1 MKPLFLA
8 LAVAFCVN
16 AGAAEP
22 LASLKFA
29 PAQRPPPAVPF
40 KYVGQLHQ
48 NGKREVL
55 LMRGNEL
62 YSIAAGEQI
71 DSEYRVDDIGDS
83 TISFTYLPLKLKQTW
98 AFRR

>member
-22 LASLKFA
+22 LARPQA
-29 PAQRPPPAVPF
+29 AAQRAAPPLPF
-40 KYVGQLHQ
+40 RYVGSLLE
-48 NGKREVL
+48 NGRREVL
-55 LMRGNEL
+55 LMRGNQF

-71 DSEYRVDDIGDS
+71 DSEYRVDEISDS
-83 TISFTYLPLKLKQTW
+83 TITFTYLPLKLKQTW
-98 AFRR
+98 TFRR